1 MYEQGTDQQNQ
12 NARVLSSAK
21 CLGNLES
28 VPTWNQFLIPTLF
41 STLDPG
47 VNANN
52 TGFKTTVVSVTYWQM
67 EMLVHLIVSIILLL
81 IRINMMTDNF
91 LHLAGEMSVDLNRV
105 FERARVAKEEL
116 TPHSPMK
123 VSA

>member
-1 MYEQGTDQQNQ
+1 M
-12 NARVLSSAK
+12 
-21 CLGNLES
+21 
-28 VPTWNQFLIPTLF
+28 
-41 STLDPG
+41 
-47 VNANN
+47 NANN

-81 IRINMMTDNF
+81 ILINMMTDNF